1 MQATIQYIEKE
12 LENHY
17 PKLEVQGFERL
28 IFESVCGWR
37 YTDQILN
44 KNEKLSLPEIKK
56 VETIVQRLK
65 TYEPLQYIL
74 GETEFYGLNLKV
86 NSSVLIPRPET
97 EELVQWIIEDNS
109 LNSPRILD
117 VGTGSG
123 CIALALKKQIKNAT
137 VSGIDISESA
147 LEVAKQNAIQN
158 KLEVSFFQSN
168 ILNWEHYNWNNFD
181 LIVSNPPYVREMEKQ
196 EMQSNV
202 LEHEPENAL
211 FVSNQNPLIFY
222 ERIVEFAQKY
232 LIEQGKLF
240 FEINEYLS
248 AEMCNL
254 LEHKGFVDI
263 ELRKDIKDKNR
274 MLFCRKKK

>member
-222 ERIVEFAQKY
+222 DRIVEFAQNY
-232 LIEQGKLF
+232 LNEYGKLF
-240 FEINEYLS
+240 FEINEYLGN
-248 AEMCNL
+248 EMCNL

-263 ELRKDIKDKNR
+263 ELRRDINGKNR